1 MCATLRC
8 LPLPSPCIDC
18 FHRLRY
24 IATPLPNN
32 TRLKTPGHCGSSR
45 RFYRGFATKP
55 DTHLKRNTV
64 TGNLLSFVAAQR
76 ARQRCT
82 IAAFTS
88 PNSVTKD
95 SSTTSHVRGLERQ
108 RARRLH
114 RGPRNSGH
122 SITTLERACNCGRW
136 LQLMAKRYFVVVN
149 IKLLQHAF
157 Q

>member
-1 MCATLRC
+1 MCHAK
-8 LPLPSPCIDC
+8 LPITLPSPGIDC

-45 RFYRGFATKP
+45 RFYRGFPTKP

-95 SSTTSHVRGLERQ
+95 CSTSHVRGLERQ
-108 RARRLH
+108 RVRRLH

-122 SITTLERACNCGRW
+122 SITTLERACNGGRR
-136 LQLMAKRYFVVVN
+136 L
-149 IKLLQHAF
+149 
-157 Q
+157 